1 MMNPSPP
8 YAELTDS
15 IEVQVAPIYL
25 PEQSLPDEGIFVYF
39 YAIRIVN
46 HGNTD
51 ATLISMNWTVR
62 DGQGK
67 DDLIYADNL
76 LGDQPEIKA
85 RESYS
90 YASYCALKTPTG
102 SVRGYYRIVFGNGE
116 AKRIK
121 IPLFFLRPEDEIDG
135 NRGLYQSLNV
145 GT

>member
-1 MMNPSPP
+1 MTPSPP
-8 YAELTDS
+8 YIELTDN

-25 PEQSLPDEGIFVYF
+25 PEQSVPDEGIFVYF

-46 HGNTD
+46 HGSTD
-51 ATLISMNWTVR
+51 ATLISMNWIVR
-62 DGQGK
+62 DGQGN
-67 DDLIYADNL
+67 DELIYSDNL

-85 RESYS
+85 QESYS

-102 SVRGYYRIVFGNGE
+102 NVRGYYRIVFSDGE

-135 NRGLYQSLNV
+135 SRGLYQSLNV